1 MPAAKENILSK
12 GDNINDTYE
21 IQFFIGEGAFGEVYR
36 VKHKYLGIQV
46 MKVFKEEYVSKTD
59 LETVTNEAKIL
70 AKLTHQN
77 IVRVFETNSFL
88 KNDKK
93 YYFITM
99 GFVSGETLT
108 QLLGRK
114 IKLPLPVALSIQN
127 ELLTGLKFVQEQK
140 QPIVHRDINTDNIL
154 LSYEKEKPV
163 AMLSDFGLAQSIDQL
178 SKLPNAAGRYIYF
191 APECFFG
198 TYLTTSDV
206 FSSGI
211 VLYKM
216 ITGMHPWE
224 YNFEDTDNDTEKI
237 TTMVITARRKD
248 IQKPSLYNDTCT
260 PYLDYVILKAI
271 SKDIEGRYKTADE
284 FLQALNETG
293 NKEIKSNDE
302 NATLDNKVKEK
313 KPEIQSINY
322 KVKEKGKGFDLIAGM
337 NDLKDTLY
345 QDIILP
351 LNEKELYEQYKVS
364 IPNGMLLYGPPGC
377 GKTFIAQKFA
387 EEINYNYVELKPSDL
402 ASIYV
407 HGTQEKIAKLFND
420 AKEKAPTIIFIDEV
434 DAILPNREGDLSQSF
449 ASEVNEFLAQ
459 MTECHQNGIFIIAAT
474 NRPEKI
480 DPAILRT
487 GRMDKVIYLAP
498 PDLTARKE
506 MFNLHLQDRPTEK
519 DIDVDLLAE
528 KTNLYVGSDIKFL
541 VNEASRNALK
551 ERSRIKQKHLE
562 EAIKINPPSIS
573 EKQLKKYET
582 FRNNRNFN

>member
-1 MPAAKENILSK
+1 
-12 GDNINDTYE
+12 
-21 IQFFIGEGAFGEVYR
+21 
-36 VKHKYLGIQV
+36 
-46 MKVFKEEYVSKTD
+46 MKVFKEEYVNKTD
-59 LETVTNEAKIL
+59 LDIVTREAKIL
-70 AKLTHQN
+70 SKLTHPN
-77 IVRVFETNSFL
+77 IVRVFETNSFVRES
-88 KNDKK
+88 KK
-93 YYFITM
+93 YFYITM

-108 QLLGRK
+108 QLLARK
-114 IKLPLPVALSIQN
+114 IQLPIPVALSIQN
-127 ELLTGLKFVQEQK
+127 DLLTGLKFVQEQT
-140 QPIVHRDINTDNIL
+140 QPIVHRDICTDNIL
-154 LSYEKEKPV
+154 LSYEKDKPI

-198 TYLTTSDV
+198 TYLPTSDV

-224 YNFEDTDNDTEKI
+224 YDFDGTDDDTEKI
-237 TTMVITARRKD
+237 TTMVITARRKE
-248 IQKPSLYNDTCT
+248 IQKPSLHNDTCT

-271 SKDIEGRYKTADE
+271 SKDIEERYKTADE
-284 FLQALNETG
+284 FLTALNDTDKSELKPKDEIVISNHNTTEKET
-293 NKEIKSNDE
+293 EVH
-302 NATLDNKVKEK
+302 AVTF
-313 KPEIQSINY
+313 

-351 LNEKELYEQYKVS
+351 LNDKELYEQYKVS

-387 EEINYNYVELKPSDL
+387 EEIKYNYVELKPSDL

-434 DAILPNREGDLSQSF
+434 DAILPNREGNLSQSY

-459 MTECHQNGIFIIAAT
+459 MTECHQHGIFIIAAT

-506 MFNLHLQDRPTEK
+506 MFKLHLQDRPTEK
-519 DIDVDLLAE
+519 DIDINKLADL
-528 KTNLYVGSDIKFL
+528 TNLYVASDIKFL

-551 ERSRIKQKHLE
+551 ERTRIKQEHLE
-562 EAIKINPPSIS
+562 AAIKTNPPSIS

>member
-1 MPAAKENILSK
+1 MPKVKENILSK
-12 GDNINDTYE
+12 GENINDTYE

-36 VKHKYLGIQV
+36 VRHKYLGVQV
-46 MKVFKEEYVSKTD
+46 MKVFKEDYTSKTD
-59 LETVTNEAKIL
+59 IEAVTKEAKIL
-70 AKLTHQN
+70 SKLTHQN
-77 IVRVFETNSFL
+77 IVRVFETNYFL
-88 KNDKK
+88 HFGKK
-93 YYFITM
+93 YFFITM

-108 QLLGRK
+108 QLLARK
-114 IKLPLPVALSIQN
+114 IQLPIPVALSIQN
-127 ELLTGLKFVQEQK
+127 DLLTGLKFVQEQPK
-140 QPIVHRDINTDNIL
+140 PIVHRDVSTENIL

-198 TYLTTSDV
+198 TYLPTSDV
-206 FSSGI
+206 FSSAI

-224 YNFEDTDNDTEKI
+224 YDFDGTDNDTEKI
-237 TTMVITARRKD
+237 TTMVITARKKE
-248 IQKPSLYNDTCT
+248 IQKPSLHSEGCT
-260 PYLDYVILKAI
+260 PYLDYVILKGL
-271 SKDIEGRYKTADE
+271 SKDIEERYKTADE
-284 FLQALNETG
+284 FLTALNDIG
-293 NKEIKSNDE
+293 KEEFKSEMVMTTSNGK
-302 NATLDNKVKEK
+302 TSTV
-313 KPEIQSINY
+313 KPEVKATNF

-337 NDLKDTLY
+337 NDLKETLY

-351 LNEKELYEQYKVS
+351 LNDKELYEQYKVS

-377 GKTFIAQKFA
+377 GKTFIAQRFA
-387 EEINYNYVELKPSDL
+387 EEISYNYVELKPSDI

-407 HGTQEKIAKLFND
+407 HGTQEKIARLFTE

-434 DAILPNREGDLSQSF
+434 DAILPNREGNLSQSY

-459 MTECHQNGIFIIAAT
+459 MTECHQYGIFIIAAT

-498 PDLTARKE
+498 PDLPARKE
-506 MFNLHLQDRPTEK
+506 MFKLHLSDRPTEK
-519 DIDVDLLAE
+519 NIAIEKLAE
-528 KTNLYVGSDIKFL
+528 LTNLYVASDIKFL

-551 ERSRIKQKHLE
+551 ERTKIKQEHLE
-562 EAIKINPPSIS
+562 AAIKSNPPSIS
-573 EKQLKKYET
+573 ERQLKKYEA
-582 FRNNRNFN
+582 FRNNRNFI

>member
-1 MPAAKENILSK
+1 MPSAKENILSK
-12 GDNINDTYE
+12 GETINDTYE

-36 VKHKYLGIQV
+36 AKHKYLGVQV

-59 LETVTNEAKIL
+59 LDTVTREAKIL
-70 AKLTHQN
+70 SKLTHPN

-88 KNDKK
+88 RKEKK
-93 YYFITM
+93 YFYITM

-108 QLLGRK
+108 ELLARK
-114 IKLPLPVALSIQN
+114 IQLPTPVALSIQN
-127 ELLTGLKFVQEQK
+127 DLLTGLKFVQEQT
-140 QPIVHRDINTDNIL
+140 QPIVHRDISTDNIL
-154 LSYEKEKPV
+154 LSYEKDKPI

-198 TYLTTSDV
+198 AYLPTSDV

-224 YNFEDTDNDTEKI
+224 YDFDDTDNDTEKI
-237 TTMVITARRKD
+237 TTMVITARRKE
-248 IQKPSLYNDTCT
+248 IQKPSLHNDTCT
-260 PYLDYVILKAI
+260 PYLDYVILKAL
-271 SKDIEGRYKTADE
+271 SKDIEERYKTADE
-284 FLQALNETG
+284 FLTALNDTG
-293 NKEIKSNDE
+293 KEEIIPEVESVITNGKPID
-302 NATLDNKVKEK
+302 K
-313 KPEIQSINY
+313 KPEVHSATF

-337 NDLKDTLY
+337 DELKDTLY

-351 LNEKELYEQYKVS
+351 LNDKELYEQYKVS

-434 DAILPNREGDLSQSF
+434 DAILPNREGSLSQSY

-459 MTECHQNGIFIIAAT
+459 MTECHQHGIFIIAAT

-506 MFNLHLQDRPTEK
+506 MFKLHLQERPTDK
-519 DIDVDLLAE
+519 DIDIDKLSDL
-528 KTNLYVGSDIKFL
+528 TNLYVASDIKFL

-551 ERSRIKQKHLE
+551 ERTRIKQEHLE
-562 EAIKINPPSIS
+562 AAIKTNPPSIS
-573 EKQLKKYET
+573 KKQLKKYET
-582 FRNNRNFN
+582 FRNNRNFA

>member
-1 MPAAKENILSK
+1 MQSVKKHILSK
-12 GDNINDTYE
+12 GESINDTYA
-21 IQFFIGEGAFGEVYR
+21 IQFFVGEGAFGEVYR
-36 VKHKYLGIQV
+36 VTHKYLGVQV

-59 LETVTNEAKIL
+59 LSIVTREAKIL
-70 AKLTHQN
+70 SKLTHPN

-93 YYFITM
+93 YFFITM

-108 QLLGRK
+108 QFLRRK
-114 IKLPLPVALSIQN
+114 IQLPIPIALSIQKD
-127 ELLTGLKFVQEQK
+127 LLTGLKFVQEQK
-140 QPIVHRDINTDNIL
+140 QPIVHRDISTDNIL
-154 LSYEKEKPV
+154 LSYEKEKPI
-163 AMLSDFGLAQSIDQL
+163 AMLSDFGLAQTIDQL

-198 TYLTTSDV
+198 TYLPTSDV

-224 YNFEDTDNDTEKI
+224 YNFDGTDDDSEKI
-237 TTMVITARRKD
+237 TTMVITSRRKE
-248 IQKPSLYNDTCT
+248 IQKPSLHNETCT
-260 PYLDYVILKAI
+260 PYLDYVILKAL
-271 SKDIEGRYKTADE
+271 SKDIEERYKTADE
-284 FLQALNETG
+284 FLTALNDTG
-293 NKEIKSNDE
+293 KEEIKPKDE
-302 NATLDNKVKEK
+302 RVNANNSLSEK
-313 KPEIQSINY
+313 KVEVSVATF

-337 NDLKDTLY
+337 NELKDILY

-351 LNEKELYEQYKVS
+351 LNDKELYEQYKVS

-377 GKTFIAQKFA
+377 GKTFVAQKFA
-387 EEINYNYVELKPSDL
+387 EEINYNYVELKPSDI

-434 DAILPNREGDLSQSF
+434 DAILPNREGNLSQSY

-459 MTECHQNGIFIIAAT
+459 MTECHQHGIFIIAAT

-506 MFNLHLQDRPTEK
+506 MFKLHLKDRPTEK
-519 DIDVDLLAE
+519 DIDIDKLSDL
-528 KTNLYVGSDIKFL
+528 TNLYVASDIKFL

-551 ERSRIKQKHLE
+551 ERSRIKQEHLE
-562 EAIKINPPSIS
+562 AAIKINPPSIS
-573 EKQLKKYET
+573 ERQLKKYET

>member
-1 MPAAKENILSK
+1 MQSVKEHILSK
-12 GDNINDTYE
+12 GENINDTYE
-21 IQFFIGEGAFGEVYR
+21 IQFFVGEGAFGEVYR
-36 VKHKYLGIQV
+36 VTHKYLGVQV
-46 MKVFKEEYVSKTD
+46 MKVFKEDYVSKTD
-59 LETVTNEAKIL
+59 ITTVTREAKIL
-70 AKLTHQN
+70 SKLTHPN
-77 IVRVFETNSFL
+77 IVRVFETNSFVRG
-88 KNDKK
+88 DKK
-93 YYFITM
+93 YFFITM

-108 QLLGRK
+108 QFLRRK
-114 IKLPLPVALSIQN
+114 IQLPIPVALSIQKD
-127 ELLTGLKFVQEQK
+127 LLTGLKFVQEQTH
-140 QPIVHRDINTDNIL
+140 PIVHRDISTDNIL
-154 LSYEKEKPV
+154 LSYEKEKPI

-198 TYLTTSDV
+198 SYLPTSDV

-224 YNFEDTDNDTEKI
+224 YDFDGTDDDAEKI
-237 TTMVITARRKD
+237 TTMVITARRKE
-248 IQKPSLYNDTCT
+248 IQKPSLHNDTCT

-271 SKDIEGRYKTADE
+271 SKDIEERYKTADE
-284 FLQALNETG
+284 FLTALNDTG
-293 NKEIKSNDE
+293 KAELKPKEATVISNGKPTEKKSE
-302 NATLDNKVKEK
+302 VRPTSFKVKV
-313 KPEIQSINY
+313 I
-322 KVKEKGKGFDLIAGM
+322 GKGFDLIAGM
-337 NDLKDTLY
+337 NELKDTLY

-351 LNEKELYEQYKVS
+351 LNDKELYEQYKVS

-407 HGTQEKIAKLFND
+407 HGTQEKIAKLFSD

-434 DAILPNREGDLSQSF
+434 DAILPNREGNLSQSY

-459 MTECHQNGIFIIAAT
+459 MTECHQHGIFIIAAT

-506 MFNLHLQDRPTEK
+506 MFKLHLQDRPTEK
-519 DIDVDLLAE
+519 DIDINKLADL
-528 KTNLYVGSDIKFL
+528 TNLYVASDIKFL
-541 VNEASRNALK
+541 VNEASRDALK
-551 ERSRIKQKHLE
+551 ERTRIKQEHLE
-562 EAIKINPPSIS
+562 SAIKTNPPSIS

>member
-1 MPAAKENILSK
+1 MPSVKENILSK
-12 GDNINDTYE
+12 GESINDTYE
-21 IQFFIGEGAFGEVYR
+21 IQFFIGEGAFGEAYR
-36 VKHKYLGIQV
+36 VKHKYLGVQV
-46 MKVFKEEYVSKTD
+46 MKVFKEDYVNKTD
-59 LETVTNEAKIL
+59 LETVTSEAKIL
-70 AKLTHQN
+70 SKLTHPN
-77 IVRVFETNSFL
+77 IVRVFETNSFVR
-88 KNDKK
+88 NTKK
-93 YYFITM
+93 YFYITM

-108 QLLGRK
+108 QLLARK
-114 IKLPLPVALSIQN
+114 IQLPIPVALSIQN
-127 ELLTGLKFVQEQK
+127 DLLTGLKFVQEQTN
-140 QPIVHRDINTDNIL
+140 PIVHRDISTDNIL

-198 TYLTTSDV
+198 TYLPTSDV

-224 YNFEDTDNDTEKI
+224 YDFDGTDDDTEKI
-237 TTMVITARRKD
+237 TTMVITARRKE
-248 IQKPSLYNDTCT
+248 IQKPSLHNDTCT

-271 SKDIEGRYKTADE
+271 SKDIEERYKTADE
-284 FLQALNETG
+284 FITALYDTG
-293 NKEIKSNDE
+293 KSELKPKDEIVISNGNPTE
-302 NATLDNKVKEK
+302 MKTGVHAVTF
-313 KPEIQSINY
+313 

-351 LNEKELYEQYKVS
+351 LNDKELYEQYKVS

-434 DAILPNREGDLSQSF
+434 DAILPNREGNLSQSY

-459 MTECHQNGIFIIAAT
+459 MTECHQHGIFIIAAT

-487 GRMDKVIYLAP
+487 GRMDKVIYLAT

-506 MFNLHLQDRPTEK
+506 MFKLHLQDRPTER
-519 DIDVDLLAE
+519 DIDIDKLADL
-528 KTNLYVGSDIKFL
+528 TNMYVASDIKFL

-551 ERSRIKQKHLE
+551 ERTRIKQEHLE
-562 EAIKINPPSIS
+562 IVIKVNPPSIS
-573 EKQLKKYET
+573 AKELRKYEA
-582 FRNNRNFN
+582 FRNSRNFT

>member
-1 MPAAKENILSK
+1 MPLIKQTILSK
-12 GDNINDTYE
+12 GENINDTYE
-21 IQFFIGEGAFGEVYR
+21 IQFFVGEGAFGEVYR
-36 VKHKYLGIQV
+36 VNHRYLGIQV
-46 MKVFKEEYVSKTD
+46 MKVFKEEYVNKTD
-59 LETVTNEAKIL
+59 LETVTKEAKIL
-70 AKLTHQN
+70 SKLTHPN
-77 IVRVFETNSFL
+77 IVRVFETNSFQ
-88 KNDKK
+88 KNEKK

-108 QLLGRK
+108 QLLSRK
-114 IKLPLPVALSIQN
+114 IQLPLPVALSIQRD
-127 ELLTGLKFVQEQK
+127 LLTGLKFVQEQT
-140 QPIVHRDINTDNIL
+140 QPIVHRDVSTDNIL
-154 LSYEKEKPV
+154 LSYEKDKPIG
-163 AMLSDFGLAQSIDQL
+163 MLSDFGLAQSINQL

-191 APECFFG
+191 APECFLG
-198 TYLTTSDV
+198 IYLPTSDV
-206 FSSGI
+206 FSSGV

-224 YNFEDTDNDTEKI
+224 YDFDGTNDDTEKI
-237 TTMVITARRKD
+237 TTMVITTRSND
-248 IQKPSLYNDTCT
+248 IQNPSLYNDTCT
-260 PYLDYVILKAI
+260 PYLDSVILKAI
-271 SKDIEGRYKTADE
+271 SKDIEERYKSADE
-284 FLQALNETG
+284 FLTALNNTG
-293 NKEIKSNDE
+293 KDEIK
-302 NATLDNKVKEK
+302 LKVKSVDAADNRNEK
-313 KPEIQSINY
+313 KVEAPLATF
-322 KVKEKGKGFDLIAGM
+322 KAKEKGKGFDLIAGM
-337 NDLKDTLY
+337 NELKDTLY

-351 LNEKELYEQYKVS
+351 LNDKELYEQYKVS

-434 DAILPNREGDLSQSF
+434 DAILPNREGNLSQSY

-459 MTECHQNGIFIIAAT
+459 MTECHQHGIFIIAAT

-506 MFNLHLQDRPTEK
+506 MFKLHLQDRPIDK
-519 DIDVDLLAE
+519 DIDIEKLANL
-528 KTNLYVGSDIKFL
+528 TNLYVASDIKFL

-551 ERSRIKQKHLE
+551 ERSRIKQQHLE
-562 EAIKINPPSIS
+562 TAIKTNPPSIS
-573 EKQLKKYET
+573 EKQLKKYES

>member
-1 MPAAKENILSK
+1 MPSDKENILFK
-12 GDNINDTYE
+12 GDNISDTYE

-36 VKHKYLGIQV
+36 VKHKYLGVQV

-59 LETVTNEAKIL
+59 LETVTREAKIL
-70 AKLTHQN
+70 SKLTHPN
-77 IVRVFETNSFL
+77 IVRVFETNSFA
-88 KNDKK
+88 KESKK
-93 YYFITM
+93 YFFITM

-108 QLLGRK
+108 QLLARK
-114 IKLPLPVALSIQN
+114 IQLPLPIALSIQKD
-127 ELLTGLKFVQEQK
+127 LLTGLKFVQEQP
-140 QPIVHRDINTDNIL
+140 QPIVHRDISTDNIL
-154 LSYEKEKPV
+154 LSYEKDKPI
-163 AMLSDFGLAQSIDQL
+163 AMLSDFGLAQSIGQL

-198 TYLTTSDV
+198 TYLQTSDV
-206 FSSGI
+206 FSAGI

-216 ITGMHPWE
+216 LTGMHPWE
-224 YNFEDTDNDTEKI
+224 YDFDGTDNDTEKI

-248 IQKPSLYNDTCT
+248 IQKPSLYNDSCT
-260 PYLDYVILKAI
+260 PYLDTVILKAI
-271 SKDIEGRYKTADE
+271 SKDIEERYKSADE
-284 FLQALNETG
+284 FLTALIETG
-293 NKEIKSNDE
+293 KDEIKPKVE
-302 NATLDNKVKEK
+302 NVGAADNQNERKVEV
-313 KPEIQSINY
+313 PVGTF

-351 LNEKELYEQYKVS
+351 LNDKELYEQYKVS

-387 EEINYNYVELKPSDL
+387 EEINYNYIELKPSDL

-420 AKEKAPTIIFIDEV
+420 AKENAPTIIFIDEV
-434 DAILPNREGDLSQSF
+434 DAILPNREGNLSQSY

-459 MTECHQNGIFIIAAT
+459 MTECHQHGIFIIAAT

-506 MFNLHLQDRPTEK
+506 MFKLHLQDRPTDK
-519 DIDVDLLAE
+519 DIDIDKLSDL
-528 KTNLYVGSDIKFL
+528 TNLYVASDIKFL

-551 ERSRIKQKHLE
+551 ERTRIKHEHLE
-562 EAIKINPPSIS
+562 AAIKTNPPSIS

>member
-1 MPAAKENILSK
+1 
-12 GDNINDTYE
+12 
-21 IQFFIGEGAFGEVYR
+21 
-36 VKHKYLGIQV
+36 
-46 MKVFKEEYVSKTD
+46 
-59 LETVTNEAKIL
+59 
-70 AKLTHQN
+70 
-77 IVRVFETNSFL
+77 
-88 KNDKK
+88 
-93 YYFITM
+93 M

-108 QLLGRK
+108 QLLARK
-114 IKLPLPVALSIQN
+114 IQLPIPVALSIQN
-127 ELLTGLKFVQEQK
+127 DLLTGLKFVQEQT
-140 QPIVHRDINTDNIL
+140 QPIVHRDISTDNIL
-154 LSYEKEKPV
+154 LSYDKDKPI

-198 TYLTTSDV
+198 TYLPTSDV

-224 YNFEDTDNDTEKI
+224 YDFDGTDDDTEKI
-237 TTMVITARRKD
+237 TTMVITARRKE
-248 IQKPSLYNDTCT
+248 IQKPSLHNDTCT
-260 PYLDYVILKAI
+260 PYIDYVILKAL
-271 SKDIEGRYKTADE
+271 SKDIEERYKTADE
-284 FLQALNETG
+284 FLTALNDTVKE
-293 NKEIKSNDE
+293 EIKPKEETVIESS
-302 NATLDNKVKEK
+302 KSIEK
-313 KPEIQSINY
+313 KSEVRSTTF

-337 NDLKDTLY
+337 NELKDTLY

-351 LNEKELYEQYKVS
+351 LNDKELYEQYKVS

-434 DAILPNREGDLSQSF
+434 DAILPNREGNLSQSY

-459 MTECHQNGIFIIAAT
+459 MTECHQHGIFIIAAT

-506 MFNLHLQDRPTEK
+506 MFKLHLQDRPTDK
-519 DIDVDLLAE
+519 DIDIDKLSDL
-528 KTNLYVGSDIKFL
+528 TNLYVASDIKFL

-551 ERSRIKQKHLE
+551 ERTRIKQEHLE
-562 EAIKINPPSIS
+562 TAIKTNPPSIS